1 MKISCLAP
9 AIACLLCA
17 STAYAA
23 DSGEVISLDARHA
36 HADFRPNEVIVKFKT
51 GSRAKVR
58 ASKAAGVRSG
68 VNAVDD
74 VFKAIGAKNAEQ
86 LMPLT
91 GAETYTRKMRAYNG
105 REVEAP
111 SLANAYLI
119 EIADNKSVTE
129 AVSMLAEVADIE
141 YAEPNYLVHALDAA
155 EDINDP
161 YYELQY
167 GIADINL
174 FKLWGQPVTTKES
187 TVIAIIDTGVDI
199 MHPDLKANIW
209 TNPGEKGGATGYD
222 DDRNGF
228 VDDLHGWDFVNQTGV
243 MADYNGHGTHCAGIA
258 GAVGHNGL
266 GIIGAN
272 PNASIMPLTALQSNG
287 QGDMATLVK
296 AVDYAVANGA
306 RVISMSLGS
315 YAHSIALEQALAR
328 AYHKCVIVAAAG
340 NDGACLNHA
349 HPERGQ
355 MVPKPMFPAAFT
367 FVLGVQASNAGGSIA
382 DFSNYDDDGPVY
394 SAYGEEKLY
403 NYELTAPGAGI
414 MSTYPNGQYKRLNG
428 TSMATPLVAG
438 AVSRLLQSKNY
449 DNHETLFVDLIN
461 SNKGGVVD
469 VYAAYCTK
477 DGDHTPQLQF
487 VGNRMADAD
496 EDGRP
501 DAGEV
506 LEFYP
511 VIRNTAGTA
520 RNIKL
525 TLDCAEEA
533 NTFCEILNG
542 EADFGSVLS
551 AYGKGES
558 VNPLRIR
565 INDNVVDGRVCLL
578 KLTATCDNA
587 APIEQ
592 EFAIKVENGVELGGV
607 LGKDMTLYA
616 DKHYIVTSA
625 FGVPRGVTLTIEPG
639 TTVKFK
645 DNTSIQVDGNLIAEG
660 EPGKMITFTKADLDA
675 GYVKSFKTGNHNTL
689 KYCIIENI
697 IITGDCEFRFNSE
710 NSIVRNIEGTQS
722 ILFYGCVGVK
732 NNIYNIKSS
741 LVQHLNGP
749 LELLNGNI
757 TNVTQT
763 FNGGASCNVSGKYLK
778 NCNAFSNY
786 WGDEKMSLAF
796 YSNSVTNYTPEQPNY
811 LGTADRKRARAS
823 VVDINSPESQSFGEY
838 DLSNM
843 LLRPSAEAHGIVW
856 KVVVDGFDAQD
867 EYDLL
872 PPLGVGRHKFE
883 VYFNRPM
890 DKSVKPMVAMGIRPP
905 YTQHAI
911 AEQGSWNAAGD
922 IYTAWFTVT
931 GKQDI
936 DGINRIYVADAQDD
950 EFFEIPI
957 ENTRFNVNVQAAG
970 SLSTGF
976 FGEAGLGRVNLE
988 WEDLDMNIEDIMG
1001 YNMYRIEPETPHFVY
1016 DSYGNKVWD
1025 SEINDYKTELRS
1037 DTVQINRSLI
1047 DAGTTVYTDY
1057 DVTPGNTYRY
1067 YYKVMTTDLKEN
1079 SPSKVI
1085 AVTPLTATQGDA
1097 NGSGSVDVADV
1108 LTTVNYASGL
1118 NPKPFI
1124 FEAADMNADSEIDI
1138 LDVVGI
1144 VNAIMGQPDRS
1155 MIQALQEARLW
1166 IEDGVLYI
1174 DTPVGLAGVQ
1184 FDFGLVAGKGITVLD
1199 ALKGFETVGSW
1210 VGDEAYRFMAYN
1222 FNGTTIPAGKHAL
1235 LAIGDA
1241 SVTDARLSDV
1251 HGTNVDVVIKDASG
1265 VDMVDKDSHKIENA
1279 LPGVYNMLGVKVGE
1293 SQKDLDRLPGGVY
1306 IVNGWKVV
1314 KK

>member
-328 AYHKCVIVAAAG
+328 AYQKCVIVAAAG
-340 NDGACLNHA
+340 NDGYCLNHA

-355 MVPKPMFPAAFT
+355 KDPLPMFPAAFT
-367 FVLGVQASNAGGSIA
+367 FVLGVQASNADGSIA
-382 DFSNYDDDGPVY
+382 NFSNYDDNGPVY

-403 NYELTAPGAGI
+403 NYELTVPGAGI

-449 DNHETLFVDLIN
+449 DNHETLFADLIN

-469 VYAAYCTK
+469 VYAAYCAK
-477 DGDHTPQLQF
+477 DGDRTPQLQL

-511 VIRNTAGTA
+511 VLRNTAGTA

-533 NTFCEILNG
+533 NIFCEILNG
-542 EADFGSVLS
+542 EAEFGNVLS

-565 INDNVVDGRVCLL
+565 INDNVVDGRVCRL

-587 APIEQ
+587 APFEQ
-592 EFAIKVENGVELGGV
+592 EFEIKVENGVELGGV
-607 LGKDMTLYA
+607 LAKDMTLYA
-616 DKHYIVTSA
+616 DKHYIVTSQL
-625 FGVPRGVTLTIEPG
+625 GVPKGVTLTIEPG
-639 TTVKFK
+639 TTIKFK
-645 DNTSIQVDGNLIAEG
+645 NGTSFRVDGNLVAEG
-660 EPGKMITFTKADLDA
+660 EPGKMITFTKADLDYGSVTNIDIA
-675 GYVKSFKTGNHNTL
+675 THNTL
-689 KYCIIENI
+689 KYCIFENFILDGGGALSFKAENCI
-697 IITGDCEFRFNSE
+697 IRNNSMATGGNFLGDTYQ
-710 NSIVRNIEGTQS
+710 IKT
-722 ILFYGCVGVK
+722 
-732 NNIYNIKSS
+732 NIYNNDAVYFKTKTGIFVQNNLVNNIAAAKHIDGLTTHSS
-741 LVQHLNGP
+741 
-749 LELLNGNI
+749 
-757 TNVTQT
+757 NV
-763 FNGGASCNVSGKYLK
+763 
-778 NCNAFSNY
+778 FSNIY
-786 WGDEKMSLAF
+786 KNRYIISL
-796 YSNSVTNYTPEQPNY
+796 SLESDNVTNYTPEQPNY

-823 VVDINSPESQSFGEY
+823 VVDIHFPGSNSFGEY

-890 DKSVKPMVAMGIRPP
+890 DKSVKPMVAMGVRPP

-911 AEQGSWNAAGD
+911 AEQGSWNDAGD

-1001 YNMYRIEPETPHFVY
+1001 YNMYRIDPETPHFVY
-1016 DSYGNKVWD
+1016 DRYGNKVCD
-1025 SEINDYKTELRS
+1025 STINDYKTELRS

-1184 FDFGLVAGKGITVLD
+1184 FDFGLAAGKGITVLD